1 MKLEPESLLANGYEL
16 LNDLNH
22 KELIPFVKT
31 YLNKRTGISVVY
43 KLCNVVIAGI
53 VVYWFIANYGVN
65 NFKVDKGISY
75 FSYGIFLAFVLIPIH
90 EFIHVLAYKSQGAQK
105 TSYDANLKKFYFM
118 AIADRFVANK
128 KEFLIVALAP
138 CVVISSVLIM
148 MMFFSGT
155 LWTLTLLGILL
166 THTAF
171 SSGDFGL
178 LSYFYFHKDKQIVT
192 YDDKANG
199 ISYFYGKLIS

>member
-16 LNDLNH
+16 LDDLNH

-138 CVVISSVLIM
+138 CVVISSVLIL

-155 LWTLTLLGILL
+155 LWTLTLIRHFADTYGFFIRGFRTFELFL
-166 THTAF
+166 F
-171 SSGDFGL
+171 S
-178 LSYFYFHKDKQIVT
+178 
-192 YDDKANG
+192 
-199 ISYFYGKLIS
+199 